1 MKRKNKKENLKR
13 KMKKVAII
21 ATLSFI
27 GGGVFF
33 NSRIYTASQEEVYS
47 TLKEKYGI
55 AVVQTTPDVISDA
68 VSEKKSENETTKTTK
83 NLTLSVN
90 SDLRVASNVTP
101 EEIDLMLEGTKL
113 NGLGSAFVEAEQ
125 KYGVNALYMMG
136 LACLESGFGNS
147 AFAQKRNNLY
157 GWNAVDSNPNN
168 ASSFTSKK
176 EATLYV
182 ASKLQSNYLTEGG
195 AYFEGYSPRAV
206 DVHYCT
212 DKAHADKI
220 VSIVNNLL
228 QKLG

>member
-1 MKRKNKKENLKR
+1 MRKKNKKEKMKK

-21 ATLSFI
+21 AILGFI
-27 GGGVFF
+27 GGGIFF
-33 NSRIYTASQEEVYS
+33 NSRFYTSSQEEVYS
-47 TLKEKYGI
+47 TLKEKYGV

-68 VSEKKSENETTKTTK
+68 ISEKTSENQIQK

-113 NGLGSAFVEAEQ
+113 HGLGSAFVEAEQ

-195 AYFEGYSPRAV
+195 AYYEGYSARAV

-220 VSIVNNLL
+220 VNIVNNLL

>member
-1 MKRKNKKENLKR
+1 MRKKNKKEKMKK

-21 ATLSFI
+21 AILGFI
-27 GGGVFF
+27 GGGIFF
-33 NSRIYTASQEEVYS
+33 NSRFYTASQEEVYS

-55 AVVQTTPDVISDA
+55 AVVQTTPDIISDA
-68 VSEKKSENETTKTTK
+68 ISEKTSENQIQK

-113 NGLGSAFVEAEQ
+113 HGLGSAFVEAEQ

-195 AYFEGYSPRAV
+195 AYYEGYSARAV

-220 VSIVNNLL
+220 VNIVNNLL

>member
-1 MKRKNKKENLKR
+1 
-13 KMKKVAII
+13 
-21 ATLSFI
+21 
-27 GGGVFF
+27 
-33 NSRIYTASQEEVYS
+33 
-47 TLKEKYGI
+47 
-55 AVVQTTPDVISDA
+55 
-68 VSEKKSENETTKTTK
+68 
-83 NLTLSVN
+83 
-90 SDLRVASNVTP
+90 
-101 EEIDLMLEGTKL
+101 
-113 NGLGSAFVEAEQ
+113 
-125 KYGVNALYMMG
+125 MMG

-182 ASKLQSNYLTEGG
+182 ASKLQSNYLTESGV
-195 AYFEGYSPRAV
+195 YYEGYSPRAV

-220 VSIVNNLL
+220 VNIVNNLL

>member
-1 MKRKNKKENLKR
+1 MKRKNKKENNLK
-13 KMKKVAII
+13 KKLKKGVIV
-21 ATLSFI
+21 ATLAFI
-27 GGGVFF
+27 GGGIFF
-33 NSRIYTASQEEVYS
+33 NSRFYTASQEEVYS
-47 TLKEKYGI
+47 TLKEKYGV

-68 VSEKKSENETTKTTK
+68 VSEKASENKTTK

-168 ASSFTSKK
+168 ASSFSSKK

-195 AYFEGYSPRAV
+195 AYFEGYSARAV

-220 VSIVNNLL
+220 VNIVNSLV

>member
-1 MKRKNKKENLKR
+1 MRKKNKKEKMKK

-21 ATLSFI
+21 AILGFI
-27 GGGVFF
+27 GGGIFF
-33 NSRIYTASQEEVYS
+33 NSRFYTSSQEEVYS

-55 AVVQTTPDVISDA
+55 AVVQTTPDIISDA
-68 VSEKKSENETTKTTK
+68 ISEKTSENQIQK

-90 SDLRVASNVTP
+90 SDLRVASNVTS
-101 EEIDLMLEGTKL
+101 EEIDKMLEGTKL
-113 NGLGSAFVEAEQ
+113 HGLGSAFVEAEQ

-195 AYFEGYSPRAV
+195 AYYEGYSARAV

>member
-1 MKRKNKKENLKR
+1 MRKKNKKEKMKK

-21 ATLSFI
+21 AILGFI
-27 GGGVFF
+27 GGGIFF
-33 NSRIYTASQEEVYS
+33 NSRFYTSSQEEVYS

-55 AVVQTTPDVISDA
+55 AVVQTTPDIISDA
-68 VSEKKSENETTKTTK
+68 ISEKTSENQIQK

-113 NGLGSAFVEAEQ
+113 HGLGSAFVEAEQ

-195 AYFEGYSPRAV
+195 AYYEGYSARAV

-220 VSIVNNLL
+220 VNIVNNLL